1 MASIQTTEPTSI
13 QAGDTLAWRRE
24 DLSTDYPASSGWALS
39 YRIVNAS
46 GKFDISATADGAY
59 FAILVAAS
67 TTASYTPGPYAWAAV
82 VTKTTER
89 YTVGTGQLTVLANLN
104 AAATADTRTSA
115 RKALD
120 SVNAALETY
129 GAKAYVQDIQV
140 GDRIQRF
147 FSPGDFLGFRNRLM
161 IEVAREEAAARLAA
175 GLAPKNRLLVRFR

>member
-1 MASIQTTEPTSI
+1 MASIPTAEPQTI

-24 DLSTDYPASSGWALS
+24 DLSADYPASGGWTLA
-39 YRIVNAS
+39 YRVVNAS
-46 GKFDISATADGAY
+46 GKFDITASADGVN
-59 FAILVAAS
+59 FAVLVAAA
-67 TTASYTPGPYAWAAV
+67 TTAAYVAGPYAWAAT
-82 VTKTTER
+82 VTKAAER
-89 YTVGTGQLTVLANLN
+89 YTVGTGQLSVLANLS
-104 AAATADTRTSA
+104 AATTADTRSSA

-120 SVNAALETY
+120 AVNTALETY
-129 GAKAYVQDIQV
+129 GAKAYVNDIQV